1 MSSNIWFTSDH
12 HFNHRN
18 IIGYTDR
25 PFPAGDTDAM
35 NAALIDNW
43 NSRIAPGDT
52 VWVLGDFMG
61 MPGGYADRLAAGF
74 LAQLHGDKILVVG
87 NHDTPSGKGPEA
99 VRRHLAVGW
108 TDIVATHTTM
118 GIAGRDVTISH
129 YPWRNGD
136 PNQSKAHLRPVDVA
150 GDTWLLHGHI
160 HERWLQ
166 NGRMINAGVDAWAGA
181 PVHIDEIAALI
192 EAGPGDISAR
202 RWTEARAL
210 VAV

>member
-150 GDTWLLHGHI
+150 GAARTHPRTVAT
-160 HERWLQ
+160 ERSDDQRRSRRL
-166 NGRMINAGVDAWAGA
+166 GRRPRPHRRDRRPHRGW
-181 PVHIDEIAALI
+181 
-192 EAGPGDISAR
+192 PG
-202 RWTEARAL
+202 
-210 VAV
+210 